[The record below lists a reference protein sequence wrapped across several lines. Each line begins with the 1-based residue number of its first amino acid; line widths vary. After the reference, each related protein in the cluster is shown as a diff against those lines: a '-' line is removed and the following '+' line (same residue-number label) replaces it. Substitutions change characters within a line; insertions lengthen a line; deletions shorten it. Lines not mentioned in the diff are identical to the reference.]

1 MSRSSILARPL
12 RSLPA
17 LLASLLAQAA
27 LAAPEVPGAAPPH
40 PVALVGG
47 TIHPVSGPPIEG
59 GMLLMHQGKI
69 VAVGTDVPLPNG
81 TEQVDIAGK
90 HVYPG
95 LFAAYS
101 NLGLTEI
108 DSVRATID
116 QTETGTINP
125 NVRAQVAFN
134 PDSELIPVARSNG
147 VLSALSAPRGGL
159 ISGTSAVMQLD
170 GWTWEEMCLRPA
182 AGMHVE
188 WPRYGARQDWLSGAV
203 EPADAGARDAA
214 LRAIRQAL
222 ADARAYQAARQ
233 SPPAPGMP
241 EPEFDA
247 RWEAMLPVLSGQ
259 TPLVVAADEAPQ
271 IESAVALAAAE
282 GLQIVIYG
290 GYEAPLCAELL
301 VRHDVPVIISATHR
315 LPLRSSDSYDDPFT
329 VPLRL
334 HEAGVRFCISTNEDA
349 WNVRNLPYQAATAAA
364 YGLPPDVALAAVTL
378 YPAQILGVADRLG
391 SLEAGKDATLL
402 VCDGDP
408 LEIATHVEAAYIG
421 GRPVELSDRHK
432 RLWEKYKEKYRRLG
446 IENP

>member
-1 MSRSSILARPL
+1 MTRFCFLTLAISVSILPAAR
-12 RSLPA
+12 
-17 LLASLLAQAA
+17 
-27 LAAPEVPGAAPPH
+27 AAPQIPGVAPPH

-47 TIHPVSGPPIEG
+47 TIHPVSGPAIAG
-59 GMLLMHQGKI
+59 GTLLMHQGKI

-81 TEQVDIAGK
+81 TEQIDVAGR

-95 LFAAYS
+95 LIAAYS
-101 NLGLTEI
+101 SLGLSEI
-108 DSVRATID
+108 DAVRATID
-116 QTETGTINP
+116 QSETGSINP

-147 VLSALSAPRGGL
+147 VLCALSAPRGGL

-170 GWTWEEMCLRPA
+170 GWTWEEMALRPA

-188 WPRYGARQDWLSGAV
+188 WPRYGGRQDWMSGSV
-203 EPADAGARDAA
+203 EQPDAGARDAA
-214 LRAIRQAL
+214 LQSIRRTL

-233 SPPAPGMP
+233 SPAAGGV
-241 EPEFDA
+241 EAEFDA
-247 RWEAMLPVLSGQ
+247 RWEAMLPVLAGQ

-282 GLQIVIYG
+282 GLKIVIHG

-301 VRHDVPVIISATHR
+301 KRHDVPVIVSSTHR
-315 LPLRSSDSYDDPFT
+315 LPLRPSDAYDDPYT
-329 VPLRL
+329 VPARL
-334 HEAGVRFCISTNEDA
+334 HAAGVRFCISTDEDA

-364 YGLPPDVALAAVTL
+364 YGLPPEIALAAVTL
-378 YPAQILGVADRLG
+378 FPAQILGVADRVG

-402 VCDGDP
+402 VTDGDP
-408 LEIATHVEAAYIG
+408 LEIATHVTAAYIG
-421 GRPVELSDRHK
+421 GRPVDLSDRHK